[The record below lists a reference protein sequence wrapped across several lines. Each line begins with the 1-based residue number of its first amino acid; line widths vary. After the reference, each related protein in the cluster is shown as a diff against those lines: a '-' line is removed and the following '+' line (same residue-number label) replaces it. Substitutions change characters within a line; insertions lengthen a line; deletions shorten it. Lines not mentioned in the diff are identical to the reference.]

1 MDGKLRGKRAL
12 IIGAS
17 AGIGRA
23 IAEAFVAEGAHVFLT
38 ARTNAAGLSRALKG
52 ARERGLLFGSIQA
65 DVLST
70 SVDHIFDAACHA
82 IGHIDVLVNNP
93 GYVSGVPLLEADGDE
108 FERSVAVNFRFPFFS
123 TQRFAADCINAG
135 RPGSVV
141 NVSSISAFRA
151 VSRLTT
157 YQATKAALTML
168 TKGCAV
174 ELAQYGI
181 RVNAISPGLTA
192 TNGNA
197 HQWRD
202 QPELWASRGKD
213 IPIGRAGRPADM
225 VGAAILLASDESTWI
240 TGADIVIDGGE
251 SCL

>member
-1 MDGKLRGKRAL
+1 MDGKLCGKRAL
-12 IIGAS
+12 ITGAS
-17 AGIGRA
+17 DGIGRA

-38 ARTNAAGLSRALKG
+38 AHTNPAGLSHALAAAG
-52 ARERGLLFGSIQA
+52 ERGLLTGCMQA
-65 DVLST
+65 DAST
-70 SVDHIFDAACHA
+70 MPVDHIFAAACQS
-82 IGHIDVLVNNP
+82 IGHVDVLVNNP
-93 GYVSGVPLLEADGDE
+93 GYVSGVPFLEADGNE
-108 FERSVAVNFRFPFFS
+108 FERSVAVNFRFPFFL
-123 TQRFAADCINAG
+123 TQRFAADCVSTG
-135 RPGSVV
+135 RPGSVI

-192 TNGNA
+192 TKGNA

-202 QPELWASRGKD
+202 QPDLWASRGKD
-213 IPIGRAGRPADM
+213 IPLGRAGRPADM